1 MITSNIARAIA
12 RGKRQAIRTCI
23 SVRDNIEGVAAIEFA
38 YLAPVLLVML
48 LGTIEVSRGISIDRR
63 FGLVTSMVG
72 DLVAREK
79 TIAPSPAQSLFG
91 IMKSAKSI
99 MGAANSDTLKVR
111 IMSVMALTTDTTQG
125 QDQVGLR
132 LHQGLVHG
140 VEFATGRFPP
150 GGDELQLLHSAVRY
164 RVPVQQ
170 RHHRA
175 VAVQVPAAVH
185 ELDGRRRLGR
195 HREPDDRRHLE
206 RHLHPQSASGLRG
219 RRQWLPHI
227 CNDVSLRL
235 W

>member
-12 RGKRQAIRTCI
+12 RGKRQAIRTRI

-99 MGAANSDTLKVR
+99 MGAADSDTLKVR

-125 QDQVGLR
+125 KIKWAYDCTKDSCT
-132 LHQGLVHG
+132 
-140 VEFATGRFPP
+140 ASSSPP
-150 GGDELQLLHSAVRY
+150 AGFL
-164 RVPVQQ
+164 
-170 RHHRA
+170 
-175 VAVQVPAAVH
+175 PAATNCSSYTLPSGIVSQYNSVIIVQSQYKFQPLFTSWTAGAGSGGTANPMTMGTWNDTSTH
-185 ELDGRRRLGR
+185 SPRQACVDDGNGC
-195 HREPDDRRHLE
+195 PT
-206 RHLHPQSASGLRG
+206 SATTC
-219 RRQWLPHI
+219 P
-227 CNDVSLRL
+227 
-235 W
+235 

>member
-99 MGAANSDTLKVR
+99 MGAADSDTLKVR
-111 IMSVMALTTDTTQG
+111 IMSVMALTTDTT
-125 QDQVGLR
+125 
-132 LHQGLVHG
+132 
-140 VEFATGRFPP
+140 
-150 GGDELQLLHSAVRY
+150 
-164 RVPVQQ
+164 
-170 RHHRA
+170 RA
-175 VAVQVPAAVH
+175 RSSGPTTAPRTRA
-185 ELDGRRRLGR
+185 RRRVR
-195 HREPDDRRHLE
+195 HRPVSSRRRRTAAPTLC
-206 RHLHPQSASGLRG
+206 RPVSCPSTTASSSCSRSTSSSRCSRVG
-219 RRQWLPHI
+219 RPAQARAAP
-227 CNDVSLRL
+227 RTR
-235 W
+235 